1 MSVVVRDRP
10 QLAGKPVAVCHSEK
24 VNGTAEISSSNYAAR
39 KFGLYLLV
47 LTPCFP
53 LYFGYFEVSQ

>member
-10 QLAGKPVAVCHSEK
+10 LLAGKPVAVCHSEK

-47 LTPCFP
+47 TPCFL
-53 LYFGYFEVSQ
+53 LYFGYFEVAH